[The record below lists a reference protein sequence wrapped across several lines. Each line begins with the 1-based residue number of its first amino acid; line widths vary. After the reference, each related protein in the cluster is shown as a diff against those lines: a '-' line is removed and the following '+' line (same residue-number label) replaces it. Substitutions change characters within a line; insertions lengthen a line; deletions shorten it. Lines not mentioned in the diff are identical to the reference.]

1 MDHAIFLVS
10 VSGLKCY
17 ECSSF
22 IDERCGTTWK
32 FTGNDGDIF
41 LQECHNDTVGCKKLE
56 YLEER
61 TGNSLIS
68 YVTNRLVHGY
78 HLDGS
83 TFILGAS
90 CVILFISIFD
100 EITLSKQNSPR
111 WDAAFCGVTSGAI
124 YCLPVS
130 HKRGPLRGGG
140 LCSLKEK

>member
-41 LQECHNDTVGCKKLE
+41 LTECHNDTVGCKKLE

-61 TGNSLIS
+61 TGNSLNPS
-68 YVTNRLVHGY
+68 VTNGLGHGY
-78 HLDGS
+78 HLDGY
-83 TFILGAS
+83 TFILGALG
-90 CVILFISIFD
+90 VIFYEISS
-100 EITLSKQNSPR
+100 SKQNSPR
-111 WDAAFCGVTSGAI
+111 WDAAFCGVTSDAI
-124 YCLPVS
+124 ILFAYVP
-130 HKRGPLRGGG
+130 
-140 LCSLKEK
+140 